1 MSVRACLSRKLGIP
15 VLLLAALVACS
26 DGTGPATLVPAKLA
40 FTVQPTNATAG
51 SAFTPALTVTIEDS
65 SGHPVTSATNVVTV
79 AIDTGLSGLSGT
91 TTVTAV
97 NGIATFGDL
106 SIQKSGSAYFLTASS
121 PGLARATSASFG
133 IAPAAPSQL
142 AFTVQPNTTDSA
154 AVIAPAVQVAIVDAF
169 ANAVPSATNAVTIAI
184 ANNPGGATISGT
196 TTARAV
202 NGIATFSDLSLNQ
215 GGSGYTLVATSTGL
229 AKATSA
235 SFKIK
240 APFALAAVSAGG
252 GYTCGIT
259 KAGSAYCWGVGS
271 GGVLGDGDTTGRG
284 SCLVSWGFTSR
295 TWAPCSP
302 SPVAVSGGL
311 GLGAVTAG
319 AGQTCG
325 FTLNGDAYCWGGGE
339 LGNGTASGPQRC
351 LASTS
356 EDSKAP
362 SLRFTAWVPCSST
375 PLAVSGG
382 LTFVALSTG
391 GGPHTCGIT
400 PAGAAYC
407 WGFNSYGQ
415 LGTGDTTNRSQP
427 VLISGG
433 LSFVSIVA
441 GASHTCG
448 LTRSGAAYCWGDDG
462 TGELGDGTTTNSATP
477 VAVSGGLSFVAI
489 SAGGGLHTCGITS
502 AGSAYCW
509 GYNVDGALGDG
520 TNSNSAIP
528 AAVTGGLRFA
538 RVSAGSRHT
547 CGLTSAGAAYCWGFN
562 VQGALGNGTTT
573 SSTTPVPVSG
583 GIVFIGISAG
593 GGHTCGVTAAGAVY
607 CWGSN
612 RTGQVGNGTAG
623 FLSYSSVPVRVM
635 Q

>member
-229 AKATSA
+229 
-235 SFKIK
+235 
-240 APFALAAVSAGG
+240 
-252 GYTCGIT
+252 
-259 KAGSAYCWGVGS
+259 
-271 GGVLGDGDTTGRG
+271 D
-284 SCLVSWGFTSR
+284 
-295 TWAPCSP
+295 
-302 SPVAVSGGL
+302 
-311 GLGAVTAG
+311 
-319 AGQTCG
+319 
-325 FTLNGDAYCWGGGE
+325 
-339 LGNGTASGPQRC
+339 
-351 LASTS
+351 
-356 EDSKAP
+356 
-362 SLRFTAWVPCSST
+362 
-375 PLAVSGG
+375 
-382 LTFVALSTG
+382 
-391 GGPHTCGIT
+391 
-400 PAGAAYC
+400 
-407 WGFNSYGQ
+407 
-415 LGTGDTTNRSQP
+415 
-427 VLISGG
+427 
-433 LSFVSIVA
+433 
-441 GASHTCG
+441 
-448 LTRSGAAYCWGDDG
+448 
-462 TGELGDGTTTNSATP
+462 
-477 VAVSGGLSFVAI
+477 
-489 SAGGGLHTCGITS
+489 
-502 AGSAYCW
+502 
-509 GYNVDGALGDG
+509 
-520 TNSNSAIP
+520 
-528 AAVTGGLRFA
+528 
-538 RVSAGSRHT
+538 
-547 CGLTSAGAAYCWGFN
+547 
-562 VQGALGNGTTT
+562 
-573 SSTTPVPVSG
+573 
-583 GIVFIGISAG
+583 
-593 GGHTCGVTAAGAVY
+593 
-607 CWGSN
+607 
-612 RTGQVGNGTAG
+612 
-623 FLSYSSVPVRVM
+623 
-635 Q
+635 